1 MNDQELKIRLFYINI
16 EISSL
21 TFKYYQILTDNKIL
35 AIKLF
40 GYRAMYP
47 DKFQD
52 DLVKRMEKYVN
63 ARDWIIYIIIKKFE
77 D

>member
-1 MNDQELKIRLFYINI
+1 MNDQELKKRLFSINM

-40 GYRAMYP
+40 GYRAVYP
-47 DKFQD
+47 DKFPE

-63 ARDWIIYIIIKKFE
+63 FKE
-77 D
+77 

>member
-1 MNDQELKIRLFYINI
+1 MNDQELKKRLFSINM

-47 DKFQD
+47 DKFPED
-52 DLVKRMEKYVN
+52 FVKRMEKYV
-63 ARDWIIYIIIKKFE
+63 DSKE
-77 D
+77 